1 MMLKMLAFAWLA
13 CASLALTTAPPQL
26 PTLHRD
32 DARTRELISEGLS
45 VGRIYVGRSTAA
57 DVADVYGKTF
67 ETVEHGAQPSELRY
81 ASLGLS
87 FYYCREDE
95 QKRIV
100 RVEARPP
107 FEGFT
112 ARGIIL
118 GKSTLND
125 VLKAYGQSEPKSS
138 AANDSWFYAY
148 PGVEFHV
155 EHRDSGDKPTSP
167 HSGSKITAIAVVADG
182 GAVCPTT
189 NAK

>member
-1 MMLKMLAFAWLA
+1 MLKMLAFAWLA

-57 DVADVYGKTF
+57 DVADIYGKTF
-67 ETVEHGAQPSELRY
+67 ETVEHGAQAGEMRY

-87 FYYCREDE
+87 FYYCHEDE

-118 GKSTLND
+118 GESRARD
-125 VLKAYGQSEPKSS
+125 VLKAYGQSDPKSS
-138 AANDSWFYAY
+138 PANDSWFYAY
-148 PGVEFHV
+148 PGIEFHV
-155 EHRDSGDKPTSP
+155 EHRDLGDKPASKL
-167 HSGSKITAIAVVADG
+167 SGSKITAIAVVANVG
-182 GAVCPTT
+182 SACQTP

>member
-13 CASLALTTAPPQL
+13 CASLALTTAPRQL

-32 DARTRELISEGLS
+32 DARTRELISEGLG

-57 DVADVYGKTF
+57 DVADVYGKNF
-67 ETVEHGAQPSELRY
+67 ASLEHGATVAEMLY
-81 ASLGLS
+81 AQLGLA
-87 FYYCREDE
+87 FYYCPADE
-95 QKRIV
+95 KKIIYRI
-100 RVEARPP
+100 EARAP

-118 GKSTLND
+118 GKSTVND
-125 VLKAYGQSEPKSS
+125 VLKAYGRSEPKS
-138 AANDSWFYAY
+138 APTNDSWFYAY
-148 PGVEFHV
+148 PGIEFHV
-155 EHRDSGDKPTSP
+155 GRRDSGDKPASP

-189 NAK
+189 NAN

>member
-1 MMLKMLAFAWLA
+1 MLKMLAFAWLA
-13 CASLALTTAPPQL
+13 CAPLVLTPAQPQL
-26 PTLHRD
+26 PSLHRD
-32 DARTRELISEGLS
+32 DARTRELISEGLG

-57 DVADVYGKTF
+57 DVADAYGKTS

-100 RVEARPP
+100 RVEAREP

-118 GKSTLND
+118 GESRARD
-125 VLKAYGQSEPKSS
+125 VLKAYGQADPKSS
-138 AANDSWFYAY
+138 PANDSWFYAY
-148 PGVEFHV
+148 PGVEFQV
-155 EHRDSGDKPTSP
+155 EHRDLGDKPASRL
-167 HSGSKITAIAVVADG
+167 SGSKITSIAVVANG
-182 GAVCPTT
+182 GAVCQTPS
-189 NAK
+189 AK

>member
-1 MMLKMLAFAWLA
+1 MMLKMLAFAWLV

-45 VGRIYVGRSTAA
+45 VGRIYVGHSTAA
-57 DVADVYGKTF
+57 DVADVYGKNF
-67 ETVEHGAQPSELRY
+67 VSLEHGATVAEMLY
-81 ASLGLS
+81 AQLGLA
-87 FYYCREDE
+87 FYYCPADE
-95 QKRIV
+95 KKIIYRI
-100 RVEARPP
+100 EARAP

-118 GKSTLND
+118 GKSTVND
-125 VLKAYGQSEPKSS
+125 VLKAYGPSEPKSS

-148 PGVEFHV
+148 PGIELHV

-167 HSGSKITAIAVVADG
+167 RSGSRVTAIAVVPNG
-182 GAVCPTT
+182 GSICPSP

>member
-1 MMLKMLAFAWLA
+1 MLKMLAFAWLA

-57 DVADVYGKTF
+57 DVADIYGKTF
-67 ETVEHGAQPSELRY
+67 ETVEHGAQAGEMRY

-87 FYYCREDE
+87 FYYCHEDE

-107 FEGFT
+107 FDGFT
-112 ARGIIL
+112 ARGIVL
-118 GKSTLND
+118 GESRARD
-125 VLKAYGQSEPKSS
+125 VLKAYGQADPKSS
-138 AANDSWFYAY
+138 PADDSWFYDY
-148 PGVEFHV
+148 PGIEFHV
-155 EHRDSGDKPTSP
+155 EHRDLGDKPASKL
-167 HSGSKITAIAVVADG
+167 SGSKITAIAVVANVG
-182 GAVCPTT
+182 SACQTP

>member
-13 CASLALTTAPPQL
+13 CASLVLTPASSQF

-32 DARTRELISEGLS
+32 DARTRELISEGLG

-57 DVADVYGKTF
+57 DVADVYGKTS
-67 ETVEHGAQPSELRY
+67 ETVEHGAQPAELRY
-81 ASLGLS
+81 ANLGLS
-87 FYYCREDE
+87 FYYCHDDE

-100 RVEARPP
+100 RIEARQP

-125 VLKAYGQSEPKSS
+125 VIKAYGQTDPKSS
-138 AANDSWFYAY
+138 PANDSWFYAY

-155 EHRDSGDKPTSP
+155 EHSGDKSNSQ
-167 HSGSKITAIAVVADG
+167 HSGGKITAIAVVADG
-182 GAVCPTT
+182 GSICPTP